1 MPVCGGPGVSAWSA
15 EESQMDTEHDTRKK
29 HHFCFRKCILYGN
42 PSSFKEV
49 AIPFFL
55 STRPRCPGCEIFA
68 SFLLPFLWSQ
78 SPKIKW
84 DISIQWYI

>member
-1 MPVCGGPGVSAWSA
+1 MPAGGGPGVSAWSA
-15 EESQMDTEHDTRKK
+15 EEDQMDTEHDTWKK

-49 AIPFFL
+49 ATAFFL
-55 STRPRCPGCEIFA
+55 STKPHCPWCEISA
-68 SFLLPFLWSQ
+68 SFLLPLSGSQ